1 MNKKVEMGKQY
12 KSSTPGGLF
21 YGRAFRRVLAVDCVG
36 ILPVA
41 IELDDGEVYKFT
53 EYGYRL
59 ADNIN
64 NPYNLIEVTPY
75 ADFKKDEQVM
85 VSENGVDWHPR
96 HFDKEVDG
104 VAYCFDNGRTSW
116 TGDISLYPWN
126 YYRRPTEEELK
137 ENEMER
143 LIVAHTDTKFGDHPA
158 FINVYEAKHDGVV
171 VNIRGAR
178 KQDGTSGDCATIEI
192 DTSALL
198 DLVPA
203 IVKHFDWLPGWVAE
217 YNAAQKRKDEIEAL
231 KQQLYNTQFKLTEA
245 EYRDDR
251 IKRKLESWYQP

>member
-85 VSENGVDWHPR
+85 VSMSGTDWYKR
-96 HFDKEVDG
+96 HFDKEVYG
-104 VAYCFDNGRTSW
+104 MACCFNEGRTSW
-116 TGDISLYPWN
+116 TQGGSCLWSFC
-126 YYRRPTEEELK
+126 RRPTEEELK
-137 ENEMER
+137 ER
-143 LIVAHTDTKFGDHPA
+143 
-158 FINVYEAKHDGVV
+158 
-171 VNIRGAR
+171 
-178 KQDGTSGDCATIEI
+178 
-192 DTSALL
+192 
-198 DLVPA
+198 
-203 IVKHFDWLPGWVAE
+203 
-217 YNAAQKRKDEIEAL
+217 
-231 KQQLYNTQFKLTEA
+231 
-245 EYRDDR
+245 
-251 IKRKLESWYQP
+251 